1 MGKMPDKGRDEP
13 GPRELGAVVP
23 AAELDAWFVR
33 EVLPLEAALMQ
44 FLHHNWRNAGDIA
57 DMRQDIYV
65 RVFEAA
71 QMRVPVPA
79 KPFVFA
85 IARNLV
91 IDRVRREHVV
101 PIEAVADLDSLDVA
115 TDMPGPDR
123 SAIAREEL
131 RRLQVA
137 LDRLP
142 PRCREVIIR
151 KRIDGL
157 SRHEIAAR
165 MGITADTVSAHL
177 TDAIHALA
185 DLLYSEPADIRR
197 KT

>member
-1 MGKMPDKGRDEP
+1 MAEYSDTGRDDA
-13 GPRELGAVVP
+13 ELGPFGV
-23 AAELDAWFVR
+23 AASASRLDDWFAS

-57 DMRQDIYV
+57 DLRQDIYV
-65 RVFEAA
+65 RVYESA
-71 QMRVPVPA
+71 QKRIPVPA
-79 KPFVFA
+79 KPFVFT

-91 IDRVRREHVV
+91 IDRIRKEHIV
-101 PIEAVADLDSLDVA
+101 PIEAVADLDALEVA
-115 TDMPGPDR
+115 TDAPAPDLN
-123 SAIAREEL
+123 IMAREEL

-142 PRCREVIIR
+142 PRCREVVVG

-177 TDAIHALA
+177 TDGMRALA

-197 KT
+197 KL

>member
-1 MGKMPDKGRDEP
+1 MTDIRDVDRDGENPRRAGKSASMPALED
-13 GPRELGAVVP
+13 
-23 AAELDAWFVR
+23 WFAL

-44 FLHHNWRNAGDIA
+44 FLHHNWRNANEIA
-57 DMRQDIYV
+57 DLRQDIYV

-71 QMRVPVPA
+71 QERIPVPA

-85 IARNLV
+85 IARNLI
-91 IDRVRREHVV
+91 IDLVRREHVV
-101 PIEAVADLDSLDVA
+101 PIEAVADLDSLNVA
-115 TDMPGPDR
+115 SDIPGPDR
-123 SAIAREEL
+123 SAMAREEL

-142 PRCREVIIR
+142 PRCREVIVR
-151 KRIDGL
+151 KRIEGL

-177 TDAIHALA
+177 TDGMHALA

>member
-1 MGKMPDKGRDEP
+1 MTETRDP
-13 GPRELGAVVP
+13 NRDDTDPQRVDAAIPMHELEV
-23 AAELDAWFVR
+23 WFAR
-33 EVLPLEAALMQ
+33 EVLPLEAGLMQ
-44 FLHHNWRNAGDIA
+44 FLHHNWHNTSDIA
-57 DMRQDIYV
+57 DLRQDVYV

-71 QMRVPVPA
+71 QKHIPAPA

-85 IARNLV
+85 IARNLI
-91 IDRVRREHVV
+91 IDWIRREHVV

-115 TDMPGPDR
+115 SDVPGPDR
-123 SAIAREEL
+123 SAMAREEL

-137 LDRLP
+137 LARLP
-142 PRCREVIIR
+142 PRCREVIVK
-151 KRIDGL
+151 KRIEGL

-177 TDAIHALA
+177 TDGMHALA

-197 KT
+197 KA

>member
-1 MGKMPDKGRDEP
+1 MTDIRDVDRDGENPRRAGKS
-13 GPRELGAVVP
+13 
-23 AAELDAWFVR
+23 
-33 EVLPLEAALMQ
+33 ALMQ
-44 FLHHNWRNAGDIA
+44 FLHHNWRNANEIA
-57 DMRQDIYV
+57 DLRQDIYV

-71 QMRVPVPA
+71 QERIPVPA

-85 IARNLV
+85 IARNLI
-91 IDRVRREHVV
+91 IDLVRREHVV
-101 PIEAVADLDSLDVA
+101 PIEAVADLDSLNVA
-115 TDMPGPDR
+115 SDIPGPDR
-123 SAIAREEL
+123 SAMAREEL

-142 PRCREVIIR
+142 PRCREVIVR
-151 KRIDGL
+151 KRIEGL

-177 TDAIHALA
+177 TDGMHALA

>member
-1 MGKMPDKGRDEP
+1 MTEILDTGRDETD
-13 GPRELGAVVP
+13 PRHAGAAVSVH
-23 AAELDAWFVR
+23 ELDVWFAR

-44 FLHHNWRNAGDIA
+44 FLHHNWRNASDIA
-57 DMRQDIYV
+57 DLRQDVYV
-65 RVFEAA
+65 RVFETA
-71 QMRVPVPA
+71 QMHIPVPA

-85 IARNLV
+85 IARNLI

-115 TDMPGPDR
+115 TDAPGPDR
-123 SAIAREEL
+123 SVIAREEL

-142 PRCREVIIR
+142 PRCREVIVR
-151 KRIDGL
+151 KRIEGL

-177 TDAIHALA
+177 TDGIHALA
-185 DLLYSEPADIRR
+185 DLLYSEPVDVRR